1 MQPEKFISLSTLHIT
16 IYRCNIC
23 QLEQGKEDGTL
34 RINIP
39 TSTLLTYK
47 ALKDKK
53 DKNIFCSKRN

>member
-1 MQPEKFISLSTLHIT
+1 MQPEKFISLSTLHMT

-39 TSTLLTYK
+39 TQHY
-47 ALKDKK
+47 
-53 DKNIFCSKRN
+53 